1 MFTEQNYDI
10 GDREL
15 LDIKLVLEEW
25 RQWLEGTAQP
35 FTVWIDHKNLAY
47 LQSAKRLNAR
57 QARWALF
64 FTRFSFSITYWPG
77 SQNVKLDA
85 LSHQFS
91 PSEEARVETLVFP
104 RGCVIGEL
112 PWEIESAV
120 WQHTEPDP
128 GTGPPDR
135 LYVPSSVQ
143 AQVLQWA
150 RFSCHPGIQ
159 RTISFLGACSGDFSS
174 RCPRVCKSLHHLSP
188 K

>member
-1 MFTEQNYDI
+1 M
-10 GDREL
+10 
-15 LDIKLVLEEW
+15 
-25 RQWLEGTAQP
+25 
-35 FTVWIDHKNLAY
+35 WIDHKNLAY

-57 QARWALF
+57 QARWV
-64 FTRFSFSITYWPG
+64 RFSFSITYWPG

-91 PSEEARVETLVFP
+91 PSEEAQLETLAFP
-104 RGCVIGEL
+104 RGCVIGGL

-150 RFSCHPGIQ
+150 
-159 RTISFLGACSGDFSS
+159 
-174 RCPRVCKSLHHLSP
+174 
-188 K
+188 

>member
-1 MFTEQNYDI
+1 MFTEQNYDV

-64 FTRFSFSITYWPG
+64 FTRFSFSITYCPR

-104 RGCVIGEL
+104 RGCVIGGL
-112 PWEIESAV
+112 PWEIESVV
-120 WQHTEPDP
+120 WQHTKPDP

-150 RFSCHPGIQ
+150 
-159 RTISFLGACSGDFSS
+159 
-174 RCPRVCKSLHHLSP
+174 
-188 K
+188 